1 MAKAVGEKD
10 ERMTEIPR
18 RLKEELC
25 LEFLGRIPLNKGP
38 DKDAGAATWCV

>member
-10 ERMTEIPR
+10 ERMTETPR

-25 LEFLGRIPLNKGP
+25 LEFLEKIPLNKGP
-38 DKDAGAATWCV
+38 ENDTGAATWYV